1 MADRRKDW
9 EFIPRQ
15 DGAAFAFRVTDDT
28 MAPLLPKGTAAYVES
43 RPVGPGDV
51 GVFLLCGEAVCRQ
64 YYRDPLGMVY
74 LFVLDRRYA
83 RLDRL
88 VPPGAQGGLVCLGRV
103 AVPTQPL
110 PGRE

>member
-1 MADRRKDW
+1 MADRQRDW

-15 DGAAFAFRVTDDT
+15 GNAAFAFRVTDGT
-28 MAPLLPKGTAAYVES
+28 MAPLLPEGGTAYVES

-51 GVFLLCGEAVCRQ
+51 GVFLVNGEALCRQ

-88 VPPGAQGGLVCLGRV
+88 VPPKARGGLVCLGRV
-103 AVPTQPL
+103 TVPAQPL
-110 PGRE
+110 PGKE

>member
-1 MADRRKDW
+1 MADRQKDW
-9 EFIPRQ
+9 ELVPRR
-15 DGAAFAFRVTDDT
+15 GEETFAFRMPDGT
-28 MAPLLPKGTAAYVES
+28 MAPLLPEGGIVYVES

-51 GVFLLCGEAVCRQ
+51 GVFLLRGQAVCRQ

-74 LFVLDRRYA
+74 LFVLDRRFSW
-83 RLDRL
+83 LDRL
-88 VPPGAQGGLVCLGRV
+88 VPPKAQGDLVCLGRV